1 MEEAGAR
8 VSKYLLMQIAVNVSY
23 GVPMALGLWII
34 GVPGALLWGSLAAL
48 LRFVP
53 YLGPMIGA
61 IFPIALSFAVDEGWN
76 MVLWTVA
83 LIVFLELISNN
94 IVEPLLY
101 GARRASRLFR

>member
-1 MEEAGAR
+1 MDHRGTGSA
-8 VSKYLLMQIAVNVSY
+8 
-23 GVPMALGLWII
+23 ALGLA
-34 GVPGALLWGSLAAL
+34 GCL

-101 GARRASRLFR
+101 GASTGL